1 LLAALTLTSGCAT
14 RESLDLP
21 DLGGWDSRQS
31 LLGQLDEWAFNGR
44 IGVVAGDDGFS
55 GSLRWLQEG
64 DDFEATLSG
73 PLGIGT
79 VRLEG
84 NGRRVQLIDKD
95 GNRTVLEDAERDL
108 YLRYGWT
115 IPVRSLRYWALGIP
129 DPELPAETL
138 LGDDGQL
145 RSLAQ
150 GGWQVDKDIVQA
162 GVGPLDAP
170 DLQDVPHAVGGDQ
183 SRTCP
188 FALDEG
194 VGAYGRA
201 VDQVVD
207 PVKRGS
213 DHPQHSVNPGDDPF
227 RQVVVS
233 GQDLG
238 VVDLAGHVVN

>member
-1 LLAALTLTSGCAT
+1 MSENACSRTLTSGRLTGLALLAVLTLTSGCAT

-64 DDFEATLSG
+64 DDFEATVSG

-84 NGRRVQLIDKD
+84 NGHRVQLIDKD

-150 GGWQVDKDIVQA
+150 GGWQVDITRY
-162 GVGPLDAP
+162 GE
-170 DLQDVPHAVGGDQ
+170 GGGQSMPTRLKAASEQTRVKLAIHKWSFFDQ
-183 SRTCP
+183 P
-188 FALDEG
+188 
-194 VGAYGRA
+194 GR
-201 VDQVVD
+201 
-207 PVKRGS
+207 
-213 DHPQHSVNPGDDPF
+213 
-227 RQVVVS
+227 
-233 GQDLG
+233 
-238 VVDLAGHVVN
+238 

>member
-1 LLAALTLTSGCAT
+1 MSENACSRTPTSGRLTGLALLAALTLASGCAT

-21 DLGGWDSRQS
+21 DLGGWDSRRS

-84 NGRRVQLIDKD
+84 NGHRVQLIDKD

-129 DPELPAETL
+129 DPELPAETR

-150 GGWQVDKDIVQA
+150 GGWQVDITRY
-162 GVGPLDAP
+162 GE
-170 DLQDVPHAVGGDQ
+170 GGGQSMPTRLKAASEQTRVKLAIHKWSFFDQ
-183 SRTCP
+183 P
-188 FALDEG
+188 
-194 VGAYGRA
+194 GR
-201 VDQVVD
+201 
-207 PVKRGS
+207 
-213 DHPQHSVNPGDDPF
+213 
-227 RQVVVS
+227 
-233 GQDLG
+233 
-238 VVDLAGHVVN
+238 

>member
-1 LLAALTLTSGCAT
+1 MSENACSRTLTSGRLTGLALLAVLTLTSGCAT

-64 DDFEATLSG
+64 DDFEATVSG

-84 NGRRVQLIDKD
+84 NGHRVQLIDND

-129 DPELPAETL
+129 DPGLPAETL

-150 GGWQVDKDIVQA
+150 GGWQVDITRY
-162 GVGPLDAP
+162 GE
-170 DLQDVPHAVGGDQ
+170 GGGQSMPTRLKAASEQTRVKLAIHKWSFFDQ
-183 SRTCP
+183 P
-188 FALDEG
+188 
-194 VGAYGRA
+194 GR
-201 VDQVVD
+201 
-207 PVKRGS
+207 
-213 DHPQHSVNPGDDPF
+213 
-227 RQVVVS
+227 
-233 GQDLG
+233 
-238 VVDLAGHVVN
+238 

>member
-1 LLAALTLTSGCAT
+1 MSENACSRTPTSGRLTGLALLAALTLTSGCAT
-14 RESLDLP
+14 RASLDLP

-145 RSLAQ
+145 QSLAQ
-150 GGWQVDKDIVQA
+150 GGWQVDITRY
-162 GVGPLDAP
+162 GE
-170 DLQDVPHAVGGDQ
+170 GGGQSMPTRLKAASEQTRVKLAIHKWSFFDQ
-183 SRTCP
+183 
-188 FALDEG
+188 
-194 VGAYGRA
+194 
-201 VDQVVD
+201 
-207 PVKRGS
+207 
-213 DHPQHSVNPGDDPF
+213 PG
-227 RQVVVS
+227 
-233 GQDLG
+233 
-238 VVDLAGHVVN
+238 H

>member
-1 LLAALTLTSGCAT
+1 MSENACSRTLTSGRLTGLALLAVLTLTSGCAT

-64 DDFEATLSG
+64 DDFEATVSG

-150 GGWQVDKDIVQA
+150 GGWQVDITRY
-162 GVGPLDAP
+162 GE
-170 DLQDVPHAVGGDQ
+170 GGGQSMPTRLKAASEQTRVKLAIHKWSFFDQ
-183 SRTCP
+183 P
-188 FALDEG
+188 
-194 VGAYGRA
+194 GR
-201 VDQVVD
+201 
-207 PVKRGS
+207 
-213 DHPQHSVNPGDDPF
+213 
-227 RQVVVS
+227 
-233 GQDLG
+233 
-238 VVDLAGHVVN
+238 